1 MPGRKSYV
9 MPQSTKDKISA
20 IHSRKVKFKC
30 DNCGNESEEKPSH
43 YARKKRHFCCR
54 ACYTEY
60 RKTKMTMEDHNSY
73 KGVRKPGES
82 RQVYHRNYVRKN
94 PENIAH
100 LKSRRYAREKGAEGS
115 HTLDEWNDLK
125 RSFHFR
131 CVHCNKRKKLSKDH
145 IIPLSKGGSDYI
157 YNIQPLC
164 NSCNSKKWAN

>member
-73 KGVRKPGES
+73 KELE
-82 RQVYHRNYVRKN
+82 N
-94 PENIAH
+94 PVSLGRFITEIM
-100 LKSRRYAREKGAEGS
+100 LGK
-115 HTLDEWNDLK
+115 
-125 RSFHFR
+125 
-131 CVHCNKRKKLSKDH
+131 
-145 IIPLSKGGSDYI
+145 IPKILLI
-157 YNIQPLC
+157 
-164 NSCNSKKWAN
+164 